1 MMHPNT
7 LRFAPK
13 QRPAAIL
20 LLMVVALA
28 FAPGC
33 SQKET
38 VEGPLRTVLRGTI
51 TNPAGTNASISIA
64 DSVYRTELDA
74 EGRFALVFDLEEA
87 DYARIRI
94 GPEFTIA
101 YFRPGDSLELRLDAT
116 QFDLTLTYSGTGAE
130 INTYL
135 AAKMVRNAALQPE
148 ANPYELDESA
158 FAQQARERH
167 EKLLADLEN
176 AGLEAFFTQREK
188 LELQFVWAGEMANYP
203 QYHAYYASSPGFTPS
218 AGYWDFVQQLDLN
231 NDWNVSSDAFESFA
245 SSYLSALAEQKQAGQ
260 NQASESPDSADP
272 AAANGD
278 ATADAAGDAASD
290 AATLALDQMDLVEQT
305 FKNEAIQAKL
315 IGSVLREYLSYEGPE
330 GAEPLYARYT
340 ASAKPGR
347 EHDALE
353 KSYRHWQA
361 LASGKPAP
369 DFAGVRMD
377 GSRVALSDLKGKT
390 VYVDVWATWCGPCR
404 AEIPYLD
411 TLQQAFAGDESV
423 VLMSISVDDDKAAW
437 ESMVAEKALGGLQI
451 FTEGAWESD
460 VVKRYL
466 IDGIP
471 RFMVIAP
478 DGTIAD
484 VQAPRPSSGQVADIL
499 RSLSSGSA
507 I

>member
-7 LRFAPK
+7 LPCARRK
-13 QRPAAIL
+13 RPAAIL
-20 LLMVVALA
+20 LLLVVALA

-33 SQKET
+33 SQEET

-51 TNPAGTNASISIA
+51 TNPSGTNASISIA

-94 GPEFTIA
+94 GPEYTIA

-116 QFDLTLTYSGTGAE
+116 QFDLTLTYSGTGPE

-148 ANPYELDESA
+148 SNPYELDEAA
-158 FAQQARERH
+158 FARQARERH
-167 EKLLADLEN
+167 EKLLADLES
-176 AGLEAFFTQREK
+176 AGLEPFFTEREK

-203 QYHAYYASSPGFTPS
+203 QYHAYYTSKPDFAPGS
-218 AGYWDFVQQLDLN
+218 GYWDFVQQLDLN
-231 NDWNVSSDAFESFA
+231 NEWNVSSDAFESFA
-245 SSYLSALAEQKQAGQ
+245 SSYLTALAEQKLAEQKL
-260 NQASESPDSADP
+260 PDAADP
-272 AAANGD
+272 GAEGGSEAGSKAGSD
-278 ATADAAGDAASD
+278 AGSD
-290 AATLALDQMDLVEQT
+290 AATLSLAQMDLIEQT
-305 FKNEAIQAKL
+305 FKNEAIQARL

-330 GAEPLYARYT
+330 GAEPLYARYS

-347 EHDALE
+347 ERDALE
-353 KSYRHWQA
+353 KTFRNWQA

-404 AEIPYLD
+404 AEIPHLES
-411 TLQQAFAGDESV
+411 LQQEFAGDESV
-423 VLMSISVDDDKAAW
+423 VLLSISVDDDKAAW

-451 FTEGAWESD
+451 FTEGAWESE
-460 VVKRYL
+460 VIKRYL

-478 DGTIAD
+478 DGSIAD
-484 VQAPRPSSGQVADIL
+484 VQAPRPSSGEVADIL
-499 RSLSSGSA
+499 RSLSSGAA